1 MAQLCEVTMEARGTE
16 TLDRAGYARLRRAGE
31 TTRQRLLVRLCGEVG
46 LRPAEIARIRLED
59 VRAHVHDGNVHYFL
73 SVRTDDGSHARDA
86 YLPRE
91 VKRELDRYVESEG
104 IDDADPV
111 FDVSPRR
118 LQMLVGETV
127 ERAVAAGT
135 ESLRGVST
143 ADLRRYCARAQLR
156 AGVPP
161 AVVMAVGGWPR
172 LEGFAADPDAVGEGT
187 AAAAFARVDG
197 DSDGRLRAAFDRLD
211 HPALLLDDGGGVERV
226 NERFAAATGVDSETV
241 VGRELRD
248 VAAPVDTR
256 GYMDAWETALAGE
269 TWRGPVVCRAADGD
283 PVEGELALAG
293 IGDPTRPDGFV
304 AGFRPDGTDLP
315 TDQTRFPA
323 VQSRV
328 LAAGDA
334 LAGGATRDGILSR
347 ACDALVDG
355 DAYSRAW
362 AFDAP
367 VEGATPLATAGDAD
381 PPDSVSALA
390 TAAIADGA
398 VTSGDPERDDAP
410 LAVPLSH
417 GGTDHGALV
426 LAPTDATDAR
436 ERRALAGL
444 GGRVAGTL
452 AAIEWKRLLLA
463 DAVLELELQLR
474 APDAGSLF
482 ATASAELGCELT
494 LEGLVPLDGDSLL
507 YYVSV
512 GDVPAEDALTCI
524 EHVAES
530 VRLVAAA
537 SDASL
542 LEVTAAGDSFPG
554 ELIARGANVSELT
567 AAQGTV
573 DLTCETAPNANV
585 RELVEGIQQSYPE
598 IRLVA
603 KREVERSVRTPTEF
617 QQALAER
624 LTDKQRSVLQAAYH
638 AGYFDWPRGST
649 AEELADSIGVS
660 SPTLHNHLRR
670 AQRKLLAAFF
680 DGEE

>member
-1 MAQLCEVTMEARGTE
+1 MKILHVMHNSQLDTGGKISHNLLLQGLDDTGITNEVISTEEYDGFRTHIME
-16 TLDRAGYARLRRAGE
+16 DHMDVNRLRKRD
-31 TTRQRLLVRLCGEVG
+31 QLVASEVDRVLGEV
-46 LRPAEIARIRLED
+46 
-59 VRAHVHDGNVHYFL
+59 
-73 SVRTDDGSHARDA
+73 
-86 YLPRE
+86 
-91 VKRELDRYVESEG
+91 
-104 IDDADPV
+104 DADVLYTSGYYALPGSLLAAEDQDITTV
-111 FDVSPRR
+111 THYRDYWPCCVNGT
-118 LQMLVGETV
+118 LIADDETYH
-127 ERAVAAGT
+127 ERCSVATILRHNSLKRAPWNLYKWQYLKGLAPL
-135 ESLRGVST
+135 LRG
-143 ADLRRYCARAQLR
+143 ADHTIATSSSVA
-156 AGVPP
+156 
-161 AVVMAVGGWPR
+161 
-172 LEGFAADPDAVGEGT
+172 
-187 AAAAFARVDG
+187 
-197 DSDGRLRAAFDRLD
+197 DRLG
-211 HPALLLDDGGGVERV
+211 AWGIEA
-226 NERFAAATGVDSETV
+226 EV
-241 VGRELRD
+241 VPNPVQIEQYQGDRD
-248 VAAPVDTR
+248 
-256 GYMDAWETALAGE
+256 EH
-269 TWRGPVVCRAADGD
+269 
-283 PVEGELALAG
+283 
-293 IGDPTRPDGFV
+293 DGFV
-304 AGFRPDGTDLP
+304 AGFRPDGTARQTADW
-315 TDQTRFPA
+315 TRFSA

-347 ACDALVDG
+347 ACDTLVDG
-355 DAYSRAW
+355 DAYSGAC

-367 VEGATPLATAGDAD
+367 VEGAVSLATAGDVD

-390 TAAIADGA
+390 AAAITDEA
-398 VTSGDPERDDAP
+398 VTSGDAERDDAP

-426 LAPTDATDAR
+426 LAPTGSTDAR

-444 GGRVAGTL
+444 GRRVASTL
-452 AAIEWKRLLLA
+452 AAVEWKRLLLA

-482 ATASAELGCELT
+482 ATVSAELGCELT
-494 LEGLVPLDGDSLL
+494 LNGLVPLDGDSLL

-524 EHVAES
+524 ERVAES

-542 LEVTAAGDSFPG
+542 LEVTAGGDSFPG
-554 ELIARGANVSELT
+554 ELIARGTNVSELT

-573 DLTCETAPNANV
+573 ELTCETAPNADV
-585 RELVEGIQQSYPE
+585 RELVEGVQQSYPE
-598 IRLVA
+598 TRLVA